1 MKPDGSVEPF
11 HKIMEEETMKRGKR
25 VSVAQITQIN
35 KIIKYHSSA
44 TNDKDDE
51 NTDVNRLNGWA
62 NTQEDADIDRK
73 YPTTHQQPLG
83 SVHTNLPGQT
93 RGGDSDN
100 GGGENKK
107 SPKNDGGEV
116 VNTYNALAVPATC
129 PPEVHDTTSE
139 GLMVPR
145 RSIVIQNR
153 EKNGYRSAI
162 AEAEEVHIRSIL

>member
-1 MKPDGSVEPF
+1 MTIETAVPVYGPRGNLERRRSAITHMKPDGSVEPF

-25 VSVAQITQIN
+25 ISVAQITQIN

-62 NTQEDADIDRK
+62 NTQEEDADIDRK

-83 SVHTNLPGQT
+83 PVHTNLPGQT

-100 GGGENKK
+100 GGGENKR

-116 VNTYNALAVPATC
+116 RIGSELSSAVNLFI
-129 PPEVHDTTSE
+129 D
-139 GLMVPR
+139 G
-145 RSIVIQNR
+145 
-153 EKNGYRSAI
+153 
-162 AEAEEVHIRSIL
+162 